1 MTHKSNKAA
10 WFCITAGLLAYL
22 FLPWYAIQDTS
33 WYQSMLQTWQ
43 QGDAANGLLQAVQMG
58 RPWLLLGLAGLA
70 LCVVGALQRPGRAQ
84 GLWWLLGGAAGGF
97 GPGYHWFHDWCA
109 GLEPR
114 GPERCVW

>member
-70 LCVVGALQRPGRAQ
+70 LCVVGALRRGSCGCWGGCWGPWDWLSLVSRLVRGAGATRA
-84 GLWWLLGGAAGGF
+84 
-97 GPGYHWFHDWCA
+97 
-109 GLEPR
+109 
-114 GPERCVW
+114 